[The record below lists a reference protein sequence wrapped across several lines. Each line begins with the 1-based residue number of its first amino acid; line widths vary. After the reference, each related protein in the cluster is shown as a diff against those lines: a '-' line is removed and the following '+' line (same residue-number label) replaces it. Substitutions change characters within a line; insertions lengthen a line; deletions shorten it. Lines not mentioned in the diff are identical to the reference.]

1 MTLSLASTTASA
13 LADKVTELVDA
24 GAAAGTLSVYTGEK
38 PDTGDD
44 APTGTLLAT
53 WALSD
58 PSAAAAAAGVAD
70 WDTGA
75 GIDTT
80 VLADGV
86 AGWFRIAD
94 SDGNPVTDGDVG
106 DDLVFDSTVW
116 ATGETVTLG
125 ASQTIENLS

>member
-1 MTLSLASTTASA
+1 VSVSLAAATASA
-13 LADKVTELVDA
+13 LADKITELVDA
-24 GAAAGTLSVYTGEK
+24 GAAAGTLSVYTGDK
-38 PDTGDD
+38 PDSGDD

-53 WALSD
+53 WTLSD

-94 SDGNPVTDGDVG
+94 SDDNPVTDGDVG
-106 DDLVFDSTVW
+106 EELVFDSTVW

-125 ASQTIENLS
+125 ASQTIESVS